1 MTSTAS
7 NKFLRPEAPQ
17 RTGTCRLS
25 PFGIL
30 RCDQR
35 RLCGGRGRALRI
47 LVIGDF
53 TGWACEECHR
63 ELGKS
68 LPRRYVPAG
77 EQTETS
83 E

>member
-17 RTGTCRLS
+17 RTGTCRL
-25 PFGIL
+25 
-30 RCDQR
+30 
-35 RLCGGRGRALRI
+35 CGGRGRALRI

-53 TGWACEECHR
+53 TGFACEECHR